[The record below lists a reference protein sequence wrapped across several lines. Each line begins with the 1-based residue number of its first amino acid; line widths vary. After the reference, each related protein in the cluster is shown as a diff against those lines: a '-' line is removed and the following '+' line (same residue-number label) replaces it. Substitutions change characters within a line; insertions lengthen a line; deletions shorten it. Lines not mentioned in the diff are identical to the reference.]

1 MNYIYEISKDAM
13 IEVRSTGRFVTK
25 KLSMSNKSCKFIEI
39 TPIDATLRWT
49 KFVDEQELQVI
60 QYEDEYVAENNILR
74 IV

>member
-1 MNYIYEISKDAM
+1 M

-39 TPIDATLRWT
+39 TPIDASLRWT
-49 KFVDEQELQVI
+49 KFVDENDLQVI
-60 QYEDEYVAENNILR
+60 QYDEEYVSEGNILR